1 MMLLLIG
8 VVLTGASQDTL
19 TFSLDQAVARGLA
32 VSPIVAAADGAV
44 AGPRGSRAEAFWPF
58 PTNPALEVS
67 RVRRSAPG
75 ATSLDRSLTIRQEIQ
90 IAGQNFLR
98 ASAAGWRIRSAE
110 AIGVDSRR
118 VTALQLRLAYS
129 RLELSD
135 RRAALMDT
143 TARFAER
150 LAEVVRIRLE
160 AGAVNLLEHNAA
172 VLEAARQ
179 RSAAERARAER
190 AGAAAELAALLALPV
205 EVQPRTGGLPALPT
219 SPTPTME
226 SLLARALAVRPDY
239 LAAQATVSAS
249 KQALT
254 AATLEG
260 WVPNLVV
267 GGIIAQEA
275 GRDDLNG
282 WSLGLS
288 IPLFR
293 RNQAGLGAARV
304 DQSLAEA
311 DLVRTQRTIRAEVE
325 AALARFTRA
334 REAARRFAAEVLQAA
349 SENVRLSERAFEE
362 GKVGIADVVV
372 LRSTA
377 IATQLEYLEVLADA
391 YSGWFML
398 AAAIGDD
405 PVALTDFAG
414 DSQ

>member
-8 VVLTGASQDTL
+8 VVLTGATQDTL
-19 TFSLDQAVARGLA
+19 TFSLDKAVARGLA
-32 VSPIVAAADGAV
+32 VSPRVAAADGAV
-44 AGPRGSRAEAFWPF
+44 AAPRGSRAEALWPF

-67 RVRRSAPG
+67 RVHRSAPG
-75 ATSLDRSLTIRQEIQ
+75 AASRDRSFTIRQEIQ
-90 IAGQNFLR
+90 IGGQNFLR

-110 AIGVDSRR
+110 AIGADTRR
-118 VTALQLRLAYS
+118 VTALELRLAYT
-129 RLELSD
+129 RLELTD
-135 RRAALMDT
+135 QRATLMDT
-143 TARFAER
+143 TALFAER
-150 LAEVVRIRLE
+150 LAEIVRVRLE
-160 AGAVNLLEHNAA
+160 AGEVNLLEHNAA

-190 AGAAAELAALLALPV
+190 AGASADLTALLALPV

-219 SPTPTME
+219 SATPAME
-226 SLLARALAVRPDY
+226 RLLSRAFAVRPDY

-249 KQALT
+249 GQAVT

-260 WVPNLVV
+260 WVPNLLV
-267 GGIIAQEA
+267 GGIIGQEA
-275 GRDDLNG
+275 GQDDLNG
-282 WSLGLS
+282 VSLGLS

-293 RNQAGLGAARV
+293 RNQASRGAARA

-311 DLVRTQRTIRAEVE
+311 NLMRTQRTIRAEVE
-325 AALARFTRA
+325 AARARYTRA

-349 SENVRLSERAFEE
+349 SENVRLSERAFQE

-398 AAAIGDD
+398 SAAIGDD

-414 DSQ
+414 DWQ